1 MCDLLVND
9 DDRSLPPGRLCEL
22 FGAGGED
29 QTIVT
34 SLIRAVATGGTCLQ
48 ISVQKSQPFGVVVP
62 DRLSS
67 EHGASPRN
75 SWVGLRHRPA
85 GLSRAL
91 PAKATADAA
100 LRTAT
105 GVLVGTCVSSPAPRR
120 EDLDARSPRRANS
133 AKCGSHSH
141 RVCSDRSEERRVGK
155 ECRSRWS
162 AE

>member
-9 DDRSLPPGRLCEL
+9 DNRGLPPGRLCEL
-22 FGAGGED
+22 FGAGGEH

-34 SLIRAVATGGTCLQ
+34 SLTRAVATGGTCLQ
-48 ISVQKSQPFGVVVP
+48 ISVQKSQHFGMVVP

-67 EHGASPRN
+67 EHSASPRN

-105 GVLVGTCVSSPAPRR
+105 EGARRNLRQLAGTAPRGFR
-120 EDLDARSPRRANS
+120 RAVTSPRQFSQVWFA
-133 AKCGSHSH
+133 
-141 RVCSDRSEERRVGK
+141 
-155 ECRSRWS
+155 
-162 AE
+162 